1 MQLPVTLKFFTQ
13 ASAPFSRAGG
23 ITGYVVGTSGLLL
36 YGLGS
41 GGGKVEEER
50 KRCFG
55 QRVERLLS
63 MLLGGEQN

>member
-36 YGLGS
+36 YALGS
-41 GGGKVEEER
+41 GGGKI
-50 KRCFG
+50 G
-55 QRVERLLS
+55 
-63 MLLGGEQN
+63 GGEEAVFQAASGRAL